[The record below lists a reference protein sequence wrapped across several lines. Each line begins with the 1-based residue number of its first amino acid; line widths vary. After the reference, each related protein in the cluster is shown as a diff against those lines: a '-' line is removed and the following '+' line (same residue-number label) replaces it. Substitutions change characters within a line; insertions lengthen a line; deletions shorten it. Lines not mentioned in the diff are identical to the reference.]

1 MSRKRSWSAAAE
13 ALRELLGHRWVR
25 SEDMTRKRARTILKE
40 KSRLDTILEEE
51 EELQS
56 LDYNEANFF

>member
-51 EELQS
+51 EEL
-56 LDYNEANFF
+56 